1 MEELD
6 EIQISVPLDKFLD
19 LLVLEHEH
27 NLLLDSGVDNWD
39 GFEDAYEDYDEEALR
54 KELLEVMG
62 FDSSMP

>member
-1 MEELD
+1 MKELD
-6 EIQISVPLDKFLD
+6 EIQISVPLAKFLD

-27 NLLLDSGVDNWD
+27 HLLLNSGVDNWPY
-39 GFEDAYEDYDEEALR
+39 FEDAYEDYDEEALR